1 MLTARQGPM
10 FLFLQDSLLQARWDN
25 TARRLAC
32 RSGGLHPIPTPLG
45 RLVRAG
51 TLKAGEGPGRGLSLS
66 THCERDPGQGHRRAP
81 RGFTP
86 AGRRHPPL
94 QLTGAQELEKCVG
107 AGASSQAFPDRR
119 EGFAGVFPSLLLVNT
134 KKREKRGL
142 SRQSLTQESLRPVVS
157 LPAKWG

>member
-1 MLTARQGPM
+1 MLTARQGPT

-32 RSGGLHPIPTPLG
+32 RSGGLHPHPHSPWQTGQSGNAQGG
-45 RLVRAG
+45 RG
-51 TLKAGEGPGRGLSLS
+51 SGRGLSLS
-66 THCERDPGQGHRRAP
+66 THCERDSGQGHRRAP

-107 AGASSQAFPDRR
+107 AAASSQAFPDGR